1 MKKIFIVLVIIALQG
16 TLKAQDI
23 HFSQFFYAPLFLN
36 PSLTGVYGGN
46 HRGILNYKDQ
56 WRSVASPYKTF
67 AASYDTRFMY
77 TKNDQFGV
85 GASFYND
92 AAGDLKMGMTQFNML
107 ASYQKQLTPE
117 MGFSFGL
124 RGGLGQ
130 TSLKGDVAL
139 QQWGNQYDGTVYNPN
154 LPSGEVNAIDNFMY
168 GDFSA
173 GALWQYGFNENY
185 ITANDQF
192 NIQFGV
198 ALDHINR
205 PRQSFYSSKAERLD
219 ARFVFHGCSEIGI
232 SNTNLAVVPQFIYLH
247 QGPASELNLGSM
259 FKFKLQEASKHTM
272 WIKSAFASLG
282 GFYRAKDAFQLVGRI
297 EFKGYSLGV
306 SYDINTSNL
315 REASKGKGGLEF
327 SLQYIPPPTSKAYGK
342 APRIR

>member
-1 MKKIFIVLVIIALQG
+1 MRKILIAFIIIAIQLS
-16 TLKAQDI
+16 LKAQDI
-23 HFSQFFYAPLFLN
+23 HFSQFFHAPLFLN
-36 PSLTGVYGGN
+36 PALTGIYNGN
-46 HRGILNYKDQ
+46 HRGIINYKDQ
-56 WRSVASPYKTF
+56 WRTVASPYKTF
-67 AASYDTRFMY
+67 AGSYDTRFMY
-77 TKNDQFGV
+77 TDDDQFGIG
-85 GASFYND
+85 GAFFSD
-92 AAGDLKMGMTQFNML
+92 AAGDLKMGTNQINIL

-117 MGFSFGL
+117 MGFSFGI
-124 RGGLGQ
+124 RGGFGQ
-130 TSLKGDVAL
+130 TSLKGGSEL
-139 QQWGNQYDGTVYNPN
+139 QQWGNQYDGSVYNPN
-154 LPSGEVNAIDNFMY
+154 LPTGEVNSIDNFSY

-192 NIQFGV
+192 NIQFGI

-205 PRQSFYSSKAERLD
+205 PRQSFYSDKNERIYSRL
-219 ARFVFHGCSEIGI
+219 VFHGNSEIGI
-232 SNTNLAVVPQFIYLH
+232 SNTNLSIVPQFIYFK

-282 GFYRAKDAFQLVGRI
+282 GYYRAKDAFIIATRI
-297 EFKGYSLGV
+297 EFLGYALGI

-327 SLQYIPPPTSKAYGK
+327 SLQYIPPPVSKYHGK